1 MVIVA
6 NTTLAVRHEISTD
19 HAVWALGRLV
29 APVVRVLRDDRK
41 VSPPVLEL
49 VPATSA
55 WPREISSRRTR
66 GFWAQPGGLPLSEDA
81 HRVVS
86 DSCDVTR
93 RARFTDWAMEA
104 AAACLPTEAVSV
116 MRTSLS
122 VTSACPISR
131 PLSPKAHGEHANH
144 LRDVPDLPD
153 RIRMQGDADLS
164 PDRLPARLRRLDRA
178 GPSALCALPWDDKC
192 W

>member
-1 MVIVA
+1 MRYGRWDA
-6 NTTLAVRHEISTD
+6 SWLPSSECFATTER
-19 HAVWALGRLV
+19 
-29 APVVRVLRDDRK
+29 
-41 VSPPVLEL
+41 
-49 VPATSA
+49 SA
-55 WPREISSRRTR
+55 HPFSSSSRRPRPGR
-66 GFWAQPGGLPLSEDA
+66 GRSRPGGHAASGHSPGGLPLSEDA